1 MLEVED
7 LKKIYPLIVTPSHDG
22 KYFHNYLISLLSFQ
36 NIALKIGMPLQF
48 YLMSGES
55 LITRARNNAVADFL
69 ENKEWT
75 HLFWID
81 SDIGF
86 DADAA
91 FRLLMAD
98 YEVAAGAY
106 PLKRE
111 DWPTSGIPA
120 QMTASDFQN
129 NYQKYPINASTDPDS
144 NEAVLNVNEDGFIEI
159 SEAPTGFMV
168 IKRSVFEKMMK
179 QYPEL
184 QYVSDSHGYENKGLH
199 YRFFDVMVHPESKR
213 YLSEDYGF
221 CYLWEK
227 MGGKIY
233 LDGHSKLTH
242 QGSKLYKGDLAQ
254 SIKTNLA
261 NAVPAPKGAL
271 IKIQGIENL

>member
-7 LKKIYPLIVTPSHDG
+7 LQKIYPLIVTPSHDG
-22 KYFHNYLISLLSFQ
+22 KYFHNYVSSLLNFQ
-36 NIALKIGMPLQF
+36 VHASNIGMPIQY
-48 YLMSGES
+48 YLMRGES
-55 LITRARNNAVADFL
+55 LITRARNNAVAKFL

-86 DADAA
+86 EPDAA
-91 FRLLMAD
+91 FRLLMSD
-98 YEVAAGAY
+98 YEVAAGVY

-111 DWPTSGIPA
+111 DWPEGGLPER
-120 QMTASDFQN
+120 MTQASFRN
-129 NYQKYPINASTDPDS
+129 YYQKYPINASITPGTNRIDINI
-144 NEAVLNVNEDGFIEI
+144 NEQGFIEI

-168 IKRSVFEKMMK
+168 IKRCVFEKMIAE
-179 QYPEL
+179 YPEL
-184 QYVSDSHGYENKGLH
+184 QYVSDSQGYENKGLH

-233 LDGHSKLTH
+233 IDVHSKLTH
-242 QGSKLYKGDLAQ
+242 QGTKVFEGDLAN
-254 SIKTNLA
+254 SIKSNLP
-261 NAVPAPKGAL
+261 NAIPGPQGAKL
-271 IKIQGIENL
+271 HITGDEYL